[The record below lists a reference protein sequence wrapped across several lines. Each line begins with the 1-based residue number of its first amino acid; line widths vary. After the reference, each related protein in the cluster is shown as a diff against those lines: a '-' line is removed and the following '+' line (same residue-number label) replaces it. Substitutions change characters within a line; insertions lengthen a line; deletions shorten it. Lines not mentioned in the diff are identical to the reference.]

1 MGNQLF
7 TYEELSTLTLEIGAI
22 LNSRPLWPISTDP
35 NDLVALSPAHFLIG
49 KPLTM
54 LPEIDWRL
62 GRVIEL
68 HPGDDGVVRVVTLKT
83 SQGVFKRNVRSLCLL
98 PID

>member
-1 MGNQLF
+1 MTGLQKREKWIHPQENIKLDQIVILIDRNQPCLQ
-7 TYEELSTLTLEIGAI
+7 
-22 LNSRPLWPISTDP
+22 
-35 NDLVALSPAHFLIG
+35 
-49 KPLTM
+49 
-54 LPEIDWRL
+54 WRL